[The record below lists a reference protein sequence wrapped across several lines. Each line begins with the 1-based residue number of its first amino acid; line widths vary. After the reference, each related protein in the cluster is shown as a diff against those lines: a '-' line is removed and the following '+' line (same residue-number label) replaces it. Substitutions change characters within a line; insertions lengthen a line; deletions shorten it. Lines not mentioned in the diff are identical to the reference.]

1 MATNV
6 SAVYI
11 HVVDDVISKVR
22 EEFVNYG
29 AGESVLNELQA
40 CGAITDVERSS
51 LRKNAAPITPVH
63 DLNVPY
69 EGPAEEYETPT
80 AEMLFPPTPLQT
92 PIQTPLPGTADT
104 AMYNIP
110 TGASDYAPSPISD
123 IRNSIDLKA
132 GRPTYVEGREE
143 AGDSSHQSMT
153 QIFQFQGVASEDYN
167 TPGDH
172 GNFIVSNVEV
182 DIRM

>member
-1 MATNV
+1 M
-6 SAVYI
+6 
-11 HVVDDVISKVR
+11 KMM
-22 EEFVNYG
+22 
-29 AGESVLNELQA
+29 Q

-132 GRPTYVEGREE
+132 GRPSPYMWSPLLLWSAYVEGREE

-153 QIFQFQGVASEDYN
+153 QSSLCRRYFNSKELPVKTTIHLEIMV
-167 TPGDH
+167 
-172 GNFIVSNVEV
+172 IL
-182 DIRM
+182 